1 MRWTVEVRGASET
14 EADKSEEGCDWMD
27 DQDGRKR
34 FPSARGEIEVAA
46 GAIYIVCREDLAPR

>member
-1 MRWTVEVRGASET
+1 VEVRGASET

-34 FPSARGEIEVAA
+34 FPSAGGEIEVAA
-46 GAIYIVCREDLAPR
+46 GAIYIVCRDD